1 MGLMWRKDPEQG
13 LNSADHP
20 PCGSDLAST
29 RRGQAPFQLRPG
41 FLGQLS
47 SIFGRSPSPQPCH
60 SSLRTPG
67 LALALITSGS
77 RSVSIFAVLDLA
89 LE

>member
-20 PCGSDLAST
+20 PCGSDLAPT

-41 FLGQLS
+41 FLGAVKFHFREEPITPALPLLPQDPRA
-47 SIFGRSPSPQPCH
+47 RSCSYNQRRPFCVH
-60 SSLRTPG
+60 LRGT
-67 LALALITSGS
+67 
-77 RSVSIFAVLDLA
+77 
-89 LE
+89 